1 MDGRRIIT
9 LLKHTACWNL
19 HLSEWIFI
27 QHLVLSF
34 IWWATLLSLIADYVF
49 LMPEYYKSS
58 THWTGVLPAL
68 NLCAVVFANVH
79 LLLNMLSVIH
89 PRPESAAKSQTLPV
103 RVRDKWPALIDV
115 FFKIVFTFIF
125 IFSEIFI
132 MVNFIK
138 YFVTIYYFI
147 MVATSIKLNF
157 LQLCQLHMKFLHF
170 RLACSLSLWQV
181 HMHWKVTTS
190 VNFPVMTSL
199 TWSCLPQRT
208 WIFCFPPTWALSW
221 FSSWWFW
228 PSSWFWWQLSVH
240 RLLLCPLY
248 RNGSFDLLSHF
259 CCTALYWSL

>member
-1 MDGRRIIT
+1 MDGRIIIT

-19 HLSEWIFI
+19 HLSEWIFT

-58 THWTGVLPAL
+58 THWTGVLPAFGGQITDT
-68 NLCAVVFANVH
+68 A
-79 LLLNMLSVIH
+79 
-89 PRPESAAKSQTLPV
+89 SQGQRQV
-103 RVRDKWPALIDV
+103 ASINWCF
-115 FFKIVFTFIF
+115 FFKLYLHS
-125 IFSEIFI
+125 FSYSVKFSLWLTY
-132 MVNFIK
+132 FIK